1 MNAKIFE
8 SDEISSHNSENIKS
22 DVKEY
27 YGETLQS
34 NLDLQTNACCD
45 VDTMPL
51 YIKKHLGEIHDEVLM
66 RYYGCGLVIPQ
77 LLEGA
82 TVLDLG
88 CGSGRD
94 VYFLSRL
101 VGEHGKVIGVDMTEE
116 QLKVARSHQDFHAEK
131 YGYAKSN
138 VEFLQGDIEKLADL
152 NIPAN
157 SVDVI
162 VSNCVINLA
171 SDKEAVLNEAFNLLK
186 PGGEMYFSDVY
197 ADRRI
202 PLALQQDKVLYGECL
217 SGAMYW
223 NDFQN
228 LAKKTGFLDP
238 RIVEDRVLTIE
249 NPLLQEKIGAIN
261 FYSVT
266 YRLFKL
272 NDLEPACEDYG
283 QSVVYNG
290 SIEHYPHGFRL
301 DAHHVI
307 ETGKQFPVC
316 GNTYD
321 MLHDSRFKEHF
332 TFYGDRSKHFG
343 IFKDCGVDVPF
354 ESASTLIAN
363 NPGGCC

>member
-1 MNAKIFE
+1 MNAKILE
-8 SDEISSHNSENIKS
+8 ENITTETDTIKS
-22 DVKEY
+22 DVQEY
-27 YGETLQS
+27 YGNTLKN

-51 YIKKHLGEIHDEVLM
+51 YIKQHLGEIHDEVLM

-77 LLEGA
+77 LLQGA

-94 VYFLSRL
+94 VYLLSRL
-101 VGEHGKVIGVDMTEE
+101 VGEHGKVIGVDMTDE
-116 QLKVARSHQDFHAEK
+116 QLEVARKYQDYHAEK
-131 YGYAKSN
+131 YGYSKSN
-138 VEFLQGDIEKLADL
+138 VEFLKGDIEKLDELDL
-152 NIPAN
+152 EAN
-157 SVDVI
+157 SIDVI
-162 VSNCVINLA
+162 VSNCVINL
-171 SDKEAVLNEAFNLLK
+171 SQDKKSVLSEAYKLLK
-186 PGGEMYFSDVY
+186 PGGEIYFSDVY

-202 PLALQQDKVLYGECL
+202 PLALQQDKILYGECL

-228 LAKKTGFLDP
+228 LAKQVGFLDP

-249 NPLLQEKIGAIN
+249 NPQLQEKIGAIN
-261 FYSVT
+261 FYSAT

-272 NDLEPACEDYG
+272 NELEPACEDYG
-283 QSVVYNG
+283 QSVVYQG
-290 SIEHYPHGFRL
+290 SIEHYPHGFKL

-321 MLHDSRFKEHF
+321 MLHHSRFRQHF
-332 TFYGDRSKHFG
+332 EFYGDRSRHFG
-343 IFKDCGVDVPF
+343 IFKDCGVDVPY
-354 ESASTLIAN
+354 ESADSAEAN
-363 NPGGCC
+363 AQGGCC

>member
-1 MNAKIFE
+1 MNAKILEDNLSPE
-8 SDEISSHNSENIKS
+8 SIKS
-22 DVKEY
+22 DVQEY
-27 YGETLQS
+27 YGKTLQS
-34 NLDLQTNACCD
+34 SQDLKTNACCD
-45 VDTMPL
+45 IDTMPL

-77 LLEGA
+77 QLKGC

-94 VYFLSRL
+94 VYLLSRL
-101 VGEHGKVIGVDMTEE
+101 VGEHGKVIGVDMTDE
-116 QLKVARSHQDFHAEK
+116 QLAVARQHQDYHAEK

-138 VEFLQGDIEKLADL
+138 VVFLKGDIEKLDEL
-152 NIPAN
+152 GLEAN

-171 SDKEAVLNEAFNLLK
+171 SDKEAVLTEAYKLLK
-186 PGGEMYFSDVY
+186 PGGEIYFSDVY

-202 PLALQQDKVLYGECL
+202 PLHLQQDKVLYGECL

-228 LAKKTGFLDP
+228 LAKHVGFLDP
-238 RIVEDRVLTIE
+238 RVVEDRVLTIE
-249 NPLLQEKIGAIN
+249 NQQLQEKIGAIR
-261 FYSVT
+261 FFSAT
-266 YRLFKL
+266 YRLFKM
-272 NDLEPACEDYG
+272 DGLEPACEDYG
-283 QSVVYNG
+283 QSVVYKG
-290 SIEHYPHGFRL
+290 TIEHYPHGFRL

-321 MLHDSRFKEHF
+321 MLYNSRYAEHF
-332 TFYGDRSKHFG
+332 DFFGDRSRHFG
-343 IFKDCGVDVPF
+343 IFKDCGVDVPY
-354 ESASTLIAN
+354 ESASSGETSN
-363 NPGGCC
+363 GGGCC